1 MYEIHILIEKKK
13 INIPDLDEG
22 LKDSDMDDGKY
33 DDDFP
38 TEDKPVYIF

>member
-1 MYEIHILIEKKK
+1 MQQKKKK
-13 INIPDLDEG
+13 INVPDLDDD

-38 TEDKPVYIF
+38 TEDKPV